1 MYATSASDARSP
13 KIRHNDKA
21 VDVAPQIGVQE
32 LLIILEG
39 HASIRL
45 AVRATHVGMR
55 KHTSSTEHLVVVDR
69 IKANGPNAVERLRS
83 QCKVIDIR
91 RCRTAHP
98 EVDIARI
105 VQLVA

>member
-1 MYATSASDARSP
+1 MREGLVPRLGTTTRRS
-13 KIRHNDKA
+13 I
-21 VDVAPQIGVQE
+21 VAPQIGVQE
-32 LLIILEG
+32 LLIVPEG

-45 AVRATHVGMR
+45 AVRAQHVGMR
-55 KHTSSTEHLVVVDR
+55 KYTSSTEHLVVVDR

-98 EVDIARI
+98 DVDIARV

>member
-1 MYATSASDARSP
+1 MREA
-13 KIRHNDKA
+13 
-21 VDVAPQIGVQE
+21 
-32 LLIILEG
+32 
-39 HASIRL
+39 IRL
-45 AVRATHVGMR
+45 AVRAKHVGMR
-55 KHTSSTEHLVVVDR
+55 KHTSSTEHPVVVDR
-69 IKANGPNAVERLRS
+69 IKANGPNAVERPRS